1 MTPRQRLLATLAHTE
16 PDRIPFDLSSTPVT
30 GIHRVAYQ
38 SLREALALPQRD
50 VEIFHLMQ
58 QLAVVHDDVHV
69 ALRTDVRGSRPL
81 PPTGWRL
88 ELQVDGDYEYYTDDW
103 GITRRRIADDGHYFD
118 LCGSPLA
125 NAGSPQDIDSYDWP
139 EPAEPPRFQ
148 GLRARAEAIRDA
160 GFPFVL
166 GGICPGMME
175 MGQWLRGFDN
185 FYCDLAADRPMAE
198 ALCDQ
203 IIRLKL
209 EYWSYAL
216 REVGDL
222 VDVIQEG
229 DDYGGQQAL
238 QVHPD
243 LWREVFKPRLR
254 QLLTGIKADAPHAAL
269 FFHSCGAVRDILPDL
284 IEVGVDILNPVQVS
298 ATGMDSAQLKSEF
311 GDDLV
316 FWGGGVDTQ
325 HVLPTGT
332 PAQVADEVR
341 RRVDDFAPG
350 GGFVFNAV
358 HNIQADVPA
367 ANILAMRAALDECTE
382 ASHDPCKVAS
392 EGPFRTY

>member
-38 SLREALALPQRD
+38 NLRSALGLAQRP

-58 QLAVVHDDVHV
+58 QLAVVHDDVHA

-81 PPTGWRL
+81 PPPAWRL
-88 ELQVDGDYEYYTDDW
+88 EFSIDGDYEYYTDDW

-118 LCGSPLA
+118 LCSSPLGPA
-125 NAGSPQDIDSYDWP
+125 TTPAEIDAYTWP
-139 EPAEPPRFQ
+139 EAAAEPRFA
-148 GLRARAEAIRDA
+148 GLRERAQAIRDA

-198 ALCDQ
+198 ALCEQ

-209 EYWSYAL
+209 QYWTRAL
-216 REVGDL
+216 EEVGDL

-229 DDYGGQQAL
+229 DDYGGQQSL
-238 QVHPD
+238 QIQPD
-243 LWREVFKPRLR
+243 LWRQIFKPRLR
-254 QLLTGIKADAPHAAL
+254 QLLDGIRQGAPQAAL
-269 FFHSCGAVRDILPDL
+269 FFHSCGAVRDIIPDL
-284 IEVGVDILNPVQVS
+284 IEVGVDILNPVQVA
-298 ATGMDSAQLKSEF
+298 ATGMDSKELKREF

-332 PAQVADEVR
+332 PMQVADEVR
-341 RRVDDFAPG
+341 RRVDDLAPG
-350 GGFVFNAV
+350 GGFVFAAV
-358 HNIQADVPA
+358 HNIQSDVSG
-367 ANILAMRAALDECTE
+367 ANILSMRKALDDCGRGG
-382 ASHDPCKVAS
+382 A
-392 EGPFRTY
+392 